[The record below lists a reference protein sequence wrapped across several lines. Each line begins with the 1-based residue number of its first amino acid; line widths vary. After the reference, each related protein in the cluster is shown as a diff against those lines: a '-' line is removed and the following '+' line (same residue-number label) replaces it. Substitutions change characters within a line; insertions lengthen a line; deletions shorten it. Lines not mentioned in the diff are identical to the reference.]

1 MAREDIQHACAGR
14 RRQRLWWA
22 FWSPLVVLGLM
33 LGVWQWERAAE
44 KRDHLARLETA
55 PQQMAPR
62 DRPPEGAR
70 VTLSGEY
77 LPDQTLFLD
86 NRTLDVRLGVAV
98 LTPLRGDDGRLW
110 LVQRGFL
117 ATGTTRDTP
126 SVTTPGGPV
135 TLEGDWQ
142 PAGDGGPLFGPN
154 REGRRLQ
161 QIDLAAWSLDFAHDG
176 WLHLASGPGQ
186 LDSWWTPSVIPP
198 ARHLG
203 YAVQW
208 WGLALAALAVMLIGG
223 RRLSRDRDE
232 PAVSLHLDSLP
243 SKETRQ

>member
-1 MAREDIQHACAGR
+1 
-14 RRQRLWWA
+14 
-22 FWSPLVVLGLM
+22 M

-44 KRDHLARLETA
+44 KRDYLARLEAA
-55 PQQMAPR
+55 PHQVAPR

-70 VTLSGEY
+70 VTLAGEY
-77 LPDQTLFLD
+77 LPDETLFLD
-86 NRTLDVRLGVAV
+86 NRTLEGRLGVAV

-126 SVTTPGGPV
+126 SVATPAGPV
-135 TLEGDWQ
+135 TLAGDWQ
-142 PAGDGGPLFGPN
+142 PAGDRGPLFGPN

-176 WLHLASGPGQ
+176 WLHLDAGPGH
-186 LDSWWTPSVIPP
+186 LESWWTPSVMPP
-198 ARHLG
+198 GRHLG

-208 WGLALAALAVMLIGG
+208 WGLALAALVVMLVGG
-223 RRLSRDRDE
+223 RRLGRDR
-232 PAVSLHLDSLP
+232 AALSVSLLLDSLP
-243 SKETRQ
+243 LKETRQ